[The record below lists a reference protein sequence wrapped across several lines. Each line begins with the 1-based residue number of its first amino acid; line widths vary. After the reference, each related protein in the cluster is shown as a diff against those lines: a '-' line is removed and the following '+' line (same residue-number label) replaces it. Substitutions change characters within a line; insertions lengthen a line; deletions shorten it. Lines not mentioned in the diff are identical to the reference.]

1 MLAMDE
7 VMSNAALDAYAS
19 ALQARFGEQLVDV
32 WLFGSRARG
41 DAHPDSDIDVL
52 VVLDDPDTQALS
64 EARACGFD
72 ILLTHDVFLSI
83 RAMSRQQLQELAE
96 LGSLFYRAARRCG
109 SPSRRAGDAA
119 SAAGDNGR

>member
-1 MLAMDE
+1 MPLASLSE
-7 VMSNAALDAYAS
+7 QEAAALDAYAA
-19 ALQARFGEQLVDV
+19 ALQAHFGEQLVDV

-41 DAHPDSDIDVL
+41 DAHADSDIDVL
-52 VVLDDPDTQALS
+52 VVLDDPDAQALS

-96 LGSLFYRAARRCG
+96 LGSLFYRTLMRDSIALLPR
-109 SPSRRAGDAA
+109 ST
-119 SAAGDNGR
+119 